1 MAIATYKTRAG
12 AQWYANELAKAHP
25 GCTFE
30 VVPGNDWNFHV
41 KVTMADGRTALA
53 ERRPANFGKDK
64 WIMQPKFAK
73 RHYEIVAKSIKAS
86 IAGKTAE
93 ERRAIF
99 KAAVALADEFA
110 NDNWNFQIGRF
121 L

>member
-41 KVTMADGRTALA
+41 KVTTADGRTALA
-53 ERRPANFGKDK
+53 ERRPANFGKRTNGSCSRNSQSDTMK
-64 WIMQPKFAK
+64 
-73 RHYEIVAKSIKAS
+73 
-86 IAGKTAE
+86 
-93 ERRAIF
+93 
-99 KAAVALADEFA
+99 
-110 NDNWNFQIGRF
+110 
-121 L
+121 